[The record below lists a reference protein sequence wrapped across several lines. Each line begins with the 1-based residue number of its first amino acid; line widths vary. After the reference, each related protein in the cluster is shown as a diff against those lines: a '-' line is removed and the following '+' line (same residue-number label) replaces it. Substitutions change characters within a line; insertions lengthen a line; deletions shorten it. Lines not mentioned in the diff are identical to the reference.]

1 MTRAYD
7 CLFVGVQPSGLVAAA
22 LLAKRGFSVAVVDQ
36 GELPEGYTQDGW
48 RFPLGPCLVPNLHQ
62 SDAVRRIHQELNAP
76 SPFQAQRCEPFFQ
89 AILPRNRLTL
99 PPGPQALI
107 KELQREFPDQA
118 KAAQRFMERLE
129 NLQMEISTCLNDA
142 PPLVATSLR
151 ERIAQRQWKKSHRR
165 LHRSFWKS
173 SLYAILPE
181 DHPLTTLLLSPLV
194 FLGYLPHQELSLL
207 QAARVLYHAS
217 QGLLSFENPLD
228 QPASNLL
235 QMVQAQGVTVH
246 RDTTLEAFEIKGRQI
261 KAATLKD
268 DTPFQP
274 EVVVSNSAGSLEA
287 LFPTPRLAARYLAD
301 QELLP
306 SVGALVTVNVLVDED
321 VLPEGIAS
329 TLLLLNGRLDP
340 QGERPVDPPVLL
352 RQFPAAPA
360 GRSSGDSRKG
370 STGRAVLSAA
380 CPVSREEMAS
390 PAQVDGVKLK
400 ILKQLERVVP
410 FLGNYLELTS
420 IPIDSTAPD
429 RRSAASGPAWNIQP
443 IFSSPS
449 EPSSSLAARDI
460 QTPFKNL
467 FRAGRDIIP
476 GLGLEGEY
484 LSGLAVADRVS
495 AQLRQD

>member
-1 MTRAYD
+1 MRRAYD
-7 CLFVGVQPSGLVAAA
+7 CLFVGMEPSGLVAAA
-22 LLAKRGFSVAVVDQ
+22 LLAKRGFSVGVVDQ
-36 GELPEGYTQDGW
+36 GELPEGYAQDGW
-48 RFPLGPCLVPNLHQ
+48 RFPLAPSLVPNLHQ

-76 SPFQAQRCEPFFQ
+76 SPFQTQSCEPSFQ

-107 KELQREFPDQA
+107 QELQREFPDQA

-129 NLQMEISTCLNDA
+129 NLQTEISTCLNDA

-151 ERIAQRQWKKSHRR
+151 ERLQQRQWKKSHRR

-173 SLYAILPE
+173 SLYGILPE

-207 QAARVLYHAS
+207 HAARVLYHAS
-217 QGLLSFENPLD
+217 QGLLSFESPFD

-261 KAATLKD
+261 QSAQAKD

-274 EVVVSNSAGSLEA
+274 GVVVGNTAGSLEA

-329 TLLLLNGRLDP
+329 TLMLLNGRLDP
-340 QGERPVDPPVLL
+340 QGQRPVDPPVLL

-360 GRSSGDSRKG
+360 GKTSGDSRTG
-370 STGRAVLSAA
+370 STGRAILSAA

-420 IPIDSTAPD
+420 TPIDAMSPGRKNPTP
-429 RRSAASGPAWNIQP
+429 GPAWNIQP
-443 IFSSPS
+443 IFSAPL

-495 AQLRQD
+495 AQLRPD